1 MRNPLN
7 QTSLD
12 TELKP
17 VCDSVLLAQEDG
29 AEEVKP
35 EITGGKDGKK
45 EIYR

>member
-12 TELKP
+12 SEFKP
-17 VCDSVLLAQEDG
+17 VCDSVLLVQEDK

-35 EITGGKDGKK
+35 EITGGKEGKK